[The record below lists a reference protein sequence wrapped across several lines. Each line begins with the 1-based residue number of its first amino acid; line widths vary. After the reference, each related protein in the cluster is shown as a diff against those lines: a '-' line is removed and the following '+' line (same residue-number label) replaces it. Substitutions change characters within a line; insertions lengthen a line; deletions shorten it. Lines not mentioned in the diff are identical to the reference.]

1 MYASPLNE
9 RIRKRKAF
17 ADSELNSNAGLIAL
31 PPPTLSA
38 IPNPPHF
45 PSHTQSMYAM
55 QLYAQENRYRFHKV
69 NQPTDEFTAN
79 RFVPRKGHHLSTH
92 SCTDE
97 TNFIASNST
106 SPPTVVNTFC
116 EIKPKLSFSIESII
130 GIK

>member
-31 PPPTLSA
+31 PPPTLSG
-38 IPNPPHF
+38 IPNSPHF
-45 PSHTQSMYAM
+45 LSHSQSMYAM
-55 QLYAQENRYRFHKV
+55 QMYAQEDRYRFHKV
-69 NQPTDEFTAN
+69 NQPTEELTAN
-79 RFVPRKGHHLSTH
+79 RFVPRNEHHLLTR

-97 TNFIASNST
+97 TTFVESNST
-106 SPPTVVNTFC
+106 SPSTVANTFC
-116 EIKPKLSFSIESII
+116 GIKPKLSFSIESII